1 MADSRTGTDLY
12 TEDGPKITGHYQEAK
27 KLIKTNDVSEDSGDN
42 LSKFT
47 LAKTTIW
54 ASERVTASM
63 NYSFK

>member
-12 TEDGPKITGHYQEAK
+12 TEDGPKITCHYQEAK

-47 LAKTTIW
+47 LAKTTI
-54 ASERVTASM
+54 
-63 NYSFK
+63 